1 MPEDGDGL
9 IDAFLREATP
19 VPGSPQSLRKLPVQ
33 DYPAGRALLALP
45 PAAKAEAAAEV
56 LERLALTARQ
66 GVTKPAE
73 WAHRQ
78 ILSVLADRLLRGKLP
93 AGEERLVRL
102 AEAAGRF
109 KRYYLRHAPVS
120 SLVRIVAEH
129 AAANGMGA
137 PLIAALAPLEEE
149 MRGTGEYEEQL
160 ARLTDLRAGRR
171 IWEELPAPV
180 QLLPGDAWANTLA
193 ADLEDLP
200 AEARAAWNDL
210 LTHCSTA
217 TASAPARKW
226 LDRAAELVRAVGV
239 ESFAGIASRCLL
251 QIGKPGTRSPVRRGY
266 DEPTLIDESQADLL
280 RGLVWSCSTL
290 ADDRAD
296 DRLLAAVGAAGA
308 ACFQK
313 LTYYGPRDVKVG
325 NACLQALSLTVG
337 PSAVAWLARL
347 RLKIKHPSARRQLEK
362 ALERVALR
370 EGMSPQELE
379 EISVPTFDLD
389 ADGRRRETLGD
400 FTAEVRIAATGGS
413 GAVELAW
420 TRADGSPQKSVP
432 AQARAEYAEE
442 LADLKRAAKEIPAV
456 LAAQR
461 DRLERLCRSPHD
473 WSLETWR
480 ELYLDHPLVGA
491 VARRLIWWFRE
502 GDEERAAVWRA
513 GRFVDAAGTTFDPE
527 PASRVRLWH
536 PLDATAGEVA
546 SWRRRLAALAI
557 TQPFKQAHREIYRLT
572 DAERETGTF
581 SNRFVGQVLKQHQLT
596 ALCAQRGWIYKL
608 QGQWDSHNLPF
619 LFLPEQGLRI
629 ELWVEPYAED
639 EVSANAIYLYVVT
652 GRVSFTGEGG
662 PCRLEH
668 VAPRSFS
675 ELMRDVDLFVSVCN
689 AGNDPTWVDRE
700 RQRDLGSGWGGHV
713 FGELGATA
721 ATRREVLAGL
731 LPKLKIAGRCT
742 LGDRF
747 LVVHGGLRTYKIH
760 LGSGNILME
769 PNDQYLCIVPA
780 GSHRGP
786 HAFLPYEGD
795 GMLDVIL
802 SKAFL
807 LADDAKITD
816 HLILRQVRQIGS

>member
-1 MPEDGDGL
+1 
-9 IDAFLREATP
+9 
-19 VPGSPQSLRKLPVQ
+19 
-33 DYPAGRALLALP
+33 
-45 PAAKAEAAAEV
+45 
-56 LERLALTARQ
+56 
-66 GVTKPAE
+66 
-73 WAHRQ
+73 
-78 ILSVLADRLLRGKLP
+78 
-93 AGEERLVRL
+93 
-102 AEAAGRF
+102 
-109 KRYYLRHAPVS
+109 
-120 SLVRIVAEH
+120 
-129 AAANGMGA
+129 
-137 PLIAALAPLEEE
+137 
-149 MRGTGEYEEQL
+149 
-160 ARLTDLRAGRR
+160 
-171 IWEELPAPV
+171 
-180 QLLPGDAWANTLA
+180 
-193 ADLEDLP
+193 
-200 AEARAAWNDL
+200 AWNNL

-226 LDRAAELVRAVGV
+226 LDRAVALVRAVGE
-239 ESFAGIASRCLL
+239 ESFSEIASRCLL
-251 QIGKPGTRSPVRRGY
+251 QIGKPGTRPPVRRGY
-266 DEPTLIDESQADLL
+266 DEPTLIDESQADLV

-290 ADDRAD
+290 AD

-313 LTYYGPRDVKVG
+313 LASHGPRDVKVG
-325 NACLQALSLTVG
+325 NACLQALSLTTG

-347 RLKIKHPSARRQLEK
+347 RLKIKHPSARRQLDK
-362 ALERVALR
+362 ALERVAQR
-370 EGMSPQELE
+370 EGLSPEELE

-389 ADGRRRETLGD
+389 ADGRRRMSLGD
-400 FTAEVRIAATGGS
+400 FTAELRIAAPGAKN
-413 GAVELAW
+413 AVELAW
-420 TRADGSPQKSVP
+420 TRADGTPQKSVP
-432 AQARAEYAEE
+432 AQIRAEHSED
-442 LADLKRAAKEIPAV
+442 LADLKRAVKEIPAV

-461 DRLERLCRSPHD
+461 DRLERFCRSPHD

-502 GDEERAAVWRA
+502 GDEERAAVWRT
-513 GRFVDAAGTTFDPE
+513 GRFVDAAGATFDPE

-546 SWRRRLAALAI
+546 SWRRRLAALTI

-581 SNRFVGQVLKQHQLT
+581 SNRFVGQVLKQHQLA

-652 GRVSFTGEGG
+652 GRVSFTGESG